1 MRIDIQRILFLVLS
15 VWNKYRQTVF
25 NTNTLTE
32 AINAYETARSR
43 SDKKDYKYG
52 NDTNFGG
59 LRGNLSTL

>member
-43 SDKKDYKYG
+43 SDKKDYKYVQAQRLKI
-52 NDTNFGG
+52 FAC
-59 LRGNLSTL
+59 